1 MDIFITGA
9 SGLIGLPTVQ
19 RLSRAHTV
27 YALARTIP
35 AEPTGTNV
43 CWLQGDL
50 THAWPLVGLPEHVD
64 VVIHLAQS
72 QHFRE
77 FPAAASDIFTVNV
90 ASTVHL
96 LDYARQVGARQ
107 FIYTSSGGVYGSG
120 PYPFSE
126 SHALPES
133 ACLNFYLVTKCCAE
147 ALVRQ
152 YAAFFITTILRPFF
166 VYGVA
171 QQPDMLMPRL
181 ISNVRTGRSI
191 TLAGSE
197 GMRLNPIYN
206 LDCVEVLERCL
217 TLQESQTLNIAGSE
231 ILTLRQIGEM
241 IGEVVGRQAHFI
253 VTPESASDLVGDTS
267 QLMELLGYQPRV
279 SFRTGIARVCHAV
292 HTRL

>member
-1 MDIFITGA
+1 M
-9 SGLIGLPTVQ
+9 PT
-19 RLSRAHTV
+19 
-27 YALARTIP
+27 
-35 AEPTGTNV
+35 EPTGTNV

-50 THAWPLVGLPEHVD
+50 THAWPLAGLPEHVD

-72 QHFRE
+72 QHFRA

-96 LDYARQVGARQ
+96 LDYARQAGARQ
-107 FIYTSSGGVYGSG
+107 FIYASSGGVYGSG
-120 PYPFSE
+120 PSPFRE

-133 ACLNFYLVTKCCAE
+133 ERLNFYLVTKCCAE

-152 YAAFFITTILRPFF
+152 YATFFSTTILRPFF

-181 ISNVRTGRSI
+181 INNVRTGRPI
-191 TLAGSE
+191 MLAGSE
-197 GMRLNPIYN
+197 GMRLNPIYH

-217 TLQESQTLNIAGSE
+217 TLQESHTLNLAGSE
-231 ILTLRQIGEM
+231 ILTLRQIADT

-253 VTPESASDLVGDTS
+253 VNPGSAADLVGDTS
-267 QLMELLGYQPRV
+267 KLIELLGYRPRV
-279 SFRTGIARVCHAV
+279 AFHAGITHVCQAL
-292 HTRL
+292 HTEAP